1 MSYFNEGQSDAFD
14 QLVDLAN
21 AGYGVSE
28 SLSIINNT
36 LGEGIGKHASQSD
49 ISYALG
55 VEDVCYEFLK
65 TASDI
70 AGAYDIDDDHE
81 YMVSVLDSMY
91 ENVDHGGT
99 YAFRMGKTAALE
111 DLMGLANY
119 HGDVSV
125 CIDAAMN
132 TVSQGIGKY
141 ASEEDVDYRLG
152 VESACYEFMKTAS
165 EVYGTYDVSYADDLD
180 ILGEVFNKIAYVL
193 EPEYYG
199 TPEFFVKSED
209 RAKVEELPKPKR
221 NIRPLSEEG
230 RKKQKA
236 RIQKIK
242 DNHALAEAQ
251 DTIKRLG
258 GEGKK
263 DPGLLSRAGSRIKGV
278 GSGAKRHLW
287 DNRTGLQRAGIGVGA
302 ATLTAGGAYGAKKLR
317 DRRRRKQEEEGQG
330 HRKAASL
337 GYHSDVE
344 QALDVLYAEGLL
356 D

>member
-1 MSYFNEGQSDAFD
+1 MSYFNERQSDAFD
-14 QLVDLAN
+14 QIVDLAN
-21 AGYGVSE
+21 DGYGVSE

-49 ISYALG
+49 IRYALG

-125 CIDAAMN
+125 CIDAALN

-152 VESACYEFMKTAS
+152 VEEARS
-165 EVYGTYDVSYADDLD
+165 EVIERAPGGHVQQDV
-180 ILGEVFNKIAYVL
+180 
-193 EPEYYG
+193 
-199 TPEFFVKSED
+199 
-209 RAKVEELPKPKR
+209 
-221 NIRPLSEEG
+221 
-230 RKKQKA
+230 
-236 RIQKIK
+236 
-242 DNHALAEAQ
+242 
-251 DTIKRLG
+251 
-258 GEGKK
+258 
-263 DPGLLSRAGSRIKGV
+263 
-278 GSGAKRHLW
+278 
-287 DNRTGLQRAGIGVGA
+287 
-302 ATLTAGGAYGAKKLR
+302 
-317 DRRRRKQEEEGQG
+317 
-330 HRKAASL
+330 
-337 GYHSDVE
+337 
-344 QALDVLYAEGLL
+344 
-356 D
+356 